1 MACLNY
7 AMVGSPSVA
16 AQVDLSDLSKKPR
29 SITWIVLWPIPSKGT
44 HQFLRGTKPTKLQ
57 TSQKPLIYSQ
67 PPATPPEEMVSDK
80 FQDSG
85 QPEMV
90 EEEPET
96 NLLSLPARRGPRS
109 EYLGSFSW

>member
-1 MACLNY
+1 MDCTRVHPFYGDPHLE
-7 AMVGSPSVA
+7 GG
-16 AQVDLSDLSKKPR
+16 
-29 SITWIVLWPIPSKGT
+29 TEPIEI
-44 HQFLRGTKPTKLQ
+44 Q

-80 FQDSG
+80 FQDGG
-85 QPEMV
+85 QQEVV

-109 EYLGSFSW
+109 EYLGCVHW